1 MFKKVISLR
10 KIVDFILDKKN
21 RSMESFLAVQLGISV
36 ALIFIV
42 CFTFFSFYKIAK
54 EDAVS
59 IGEKAVYE
67 ISAKFDNYLL
77 KGNEFISISSE
88 SVDFMLKNNTSDEMI
103 KKFFDSTSE
112 NLKNKD
118 SSFTGL
124 YGYINGKYV
133 DGSGWIPDSSYNPK
147 ARDWYINAIRAK
159 GDVVVIPPYVD
170 SKNGTLLISISRM
183 LSDYSS
189 VISIDVNMDEIQEI
203 SKNIS
208 LNGEGYGFIINKNSL
223 VLAHTM
229 EGKRGRVILKDDSFP
244 KEMQDLVG
252 NIISDDKKSLK
263 NEIYRSFD
271 LKIKGERV
279 VAFSRNVMD
288 DWYVVMVVN
297 SSKLFERVR
306 SDFIVVIIMLS
317 LVLVFILYYS
327 FQIFRGKKNLEK
339 QVLLQT
345 QQIRSQSTKMI
356 EMQISI
362 IDEMATLIEARDAST
377 GNHVRNTKAY
387 CKMMAEF
394 LYEKKIYPDEVDKQ
408 FITQISYAAPLHDV
422 GKITIPDSI
431 FKKPGKL
438 DDWEF
443 EIMKNHT
450 RFGGAIVQH
459 LFKKGFDAQTVRMAS
474 DVAMYHHERWD
485 GKGYPIGLSGDEIPL
500 SARILAIADCFDA
513 LVSERCYKKAL
524 PLAEAYKMIQE
535 EAGTHFE
542 PLLVKVFATLR
553 PKVEDYLAKEKS
565 SKTESIFKL

>member
-21 RSMESFLAVQLGISV
+21 RSIESFLAVQLGISV

-77 KGNEFISISSE
+77 KGNELISISSE

-103 KKFFDSTSE
+103 KKFFDSISE

-229 EGKRGRVILKDDSFP
+229 EGKRGKVILKDDSFP
-244 KEMQDLVG
+244 KEMQDLIG

-263 NEIYRSFD
+263 NEKYRSFD

-327 FQIFRGKKNLEK
+327 FQTFRGKKNLEK

-362 IDEMATLIEARDAST
+362 IDEMATLIEARDTST

-394 LYEKKIYPDEVDKQ
+394 LYEKKLYLDEVDKQ

-431 FKKPGKL
+431 FKKPEKL

-513 LVSERCYKKAL
+513 LVSERCYKKSL

-535 EAGTHFE
+535 ESGTHFE

>member
-77 KGNEFISISSE
+77 KGNELISISSE

-229 EGKRGRVILKDDSFP
+229 EGKRGRIILKDDSFP

-263 NEIYRSFD
+263 NEKYRSFD

-327 FQIFRGKKNLEK
+327 FQTFRGKKNLEK

-524 PLAEAYKMIQE
+524 PPAEAYKMIQE
-535 EAGTHFE
+535 ESGTHFE
-542 PLLVKVFATLR
+542 PLLVKVFAALR
-553 PKVEDYLAKEKS
+553 PKVEVYLEREKT

>member
-345 QQIRSQSTKMI
+345 QQIRSRSTKMI

>member
-21 RSMESFLAVQLGISV
+21 RSIESFLAVQLGISV

-77 KGNEFISISSE
+77 KGNELISISSE

-103 KKFFDSTSE
+103 KKFFDSISE

-229 EGKRGRVILKDDSFP
+229 EGKRGKVILKDDSFP

-263 NEIYRSFD
+263 NEKYRSFD

-327 FQIFRGKKNLEK
+327 FQTFRGKKNLEK

-362 IDEMATLIEARDAST
+362 IDEMATLIEARDTST

-394 LYEKKIYPDEVDKQ
+394 LYEKKLYLDEVDKQ

-431 FKKPGKL
+431 FKKPEKL

-535 EAGTHFE
+535 ESGTHFE

>member
-21 RSMESFLAVQLGISV
+21 RSMEGFLAVQLGISV

-77 KGNEFISISSE
+77 KGNELISISSE

-208 LNGEGYGFIINKNSL
+208 LNGEWYGFIINKNSL

>member
-21 RSMESFLAVQLGISV
+21 RSIESFLAVQLGISV

-77 KGNEFISISSE
+77 KGNELISISSE

-103 KKFFDSTSE
+103 KKFFDSISE

-263 NEIYRSFD
+263 NEKYRSFD

-327 FQIFRGKKNLEK
+327 FQTFRGKKNLEK

-362 IDEMATLIEARDAST
+362 IDEMATLIEARDTST

-394 LYEKKIYPDEVDKQ
+394 LYEKKLYLDEVDKQ

-431 FKKPGKL
+431 FKKPEKL

-535 EAGTHFE
+535 ESGTHFE

>member
-77 KGNEFISISSE
+77 KGNELISISSE

-208 LNGEGYGFIINKNSL
+208 LNGEWYGFIINKNSL

-535 EAGTHFE
+535 ESGTHFE

>member
-77 KGNEFISISSE
+77 KGNELISISSE

-327 FQIFRGKKNLEK
+327 FQTFRGKKNLEK

-356 EMQISI
+356 EMQTSI

-394 LYEKKIYPDEVDKQ
+394 LYEKKLYPDEVDKQ

-524 PLAEAYKMIQE
+524 PPAEAYKMIQE
-535 EAGTHFE
+535 ESGTHFE